1 MYNRKFSH
9 IYVEEDA
16 FTFGITET
24 ILKKFPGS
32 NVMEIKHYKDIF
44 CRKHQDFRAQKC
56 SQSLILAVNRE
67 KSVYKGARV
76 CQDFGNEHFYYC
88 SNVKNCIF
96 DCEYCYLQGMY
107 SSGNIVIFVDLDKIF
122 KETDEL
128 LRKHSVY
135 LCISYDT
142 DLPALE
148 GITGFLE
155 KWAHFAS
162 SYNNLTIEVRT
173 KSGSII
179 NSKSQINN
187 LIFAWTMSPEH
198 IIDAHESGTASLE
211 ARIKAVN
218 NVVDAGGRVHL
229 CFDPIIYCDN
239 FEAIYGEMF
248 DMVFKN
254 VDITKVEGV
263 SVGTFRISKSYLK
276 NMRKQ
281 RLCEITAFPY
291 KCIDGVYQYDTS
303 MNSMILNFALRRIR
317 EYFDDLKIFIN

>member
-16 FTFGITET
+16 FTFGITEN

-32 NVMEIKHYKDIF
+32 NVMVIKHYKDIF

-56 SQSLILAVNRE
+56 SQALILAVNRE

-107 SSGNIVIFVDLDKIF
+107 SSGNIVIFVDMDKIF
-122 KETDEL
+122 KETGEL
-128 LRKHSVY
+128 LRKHPVY

-142 DLPALE
+142 DLLALE

-155 KWAHFAS
+155 KWAQFAS

-173 KSGSII
+173 KSGNII

-198 IIDAHESGTASLE
+198 ILDAQL
-211 ARIKAVN
+211 
-218 NVVDAGGRVHL
+218 L
-229 CFDPIIYCDN
+229 W
-239 FEAIYGEMF
+239 
-248 DMVFKN
+248 
-254 VDITKVEGV
+254 
-263 SVGTFRISKSYLK
+263 
-276 NMRKQ
+276 
-281 RLCEITAFPY
+281 
-291 KCIDGVYQYDTS
+291 
-303 MNSMILNFALRRIR
+303 
-317 EYFDDLKIFIN
+317 